1 MVKTLPA
8 NEGDS
13 RVSSSIPVL
22 GRSSGVGNCNP
33 FQHSC
38 LGNHMDR
45 GAWWAT
51 IHGVTKNQTWL
62 STCAHPS
69 THIHPDLTA
78 YFCFSRRLWFHH
90 SDKCLLLLWILWYDA
105 FKSKQHV
112 QNSLH
117 IFPYLLPFHVCLP
130 VCSLICLFI
139 PLFIVVFIEYFLC
152 IKSCCCMHISE
163 NSWQVQSSEEIFR
176 ESGDLHAAYKLAVWD
191 GMRCAK
197 SWCYWDRIKEQREH
211 PILTW
216 VSGKAS

>member
-1 MVKTLPA
+1 MTEHTCTHACTHAPTHPHTSTQISLPTFA
-8 NEGDS
+8 FPVDS
-13 RVSSSIPVL
+13 GSTIQTSVY
-22 GRSSGVGNCNP
+22 
-33 FQHSC
+33 SC
-38 LGNHMDR
+38 FGYYD
-45 GAWWAT
+45 
-51 IHGVTKNQTWL
+51 
-62 STCAHPS
+62 
-69 THIHPDLTA
+69 
-78 YFCFSRRLWFHH
+78 
-90 SDKCLLLLWILWYDA
+90 DA

-117 IFPYLLPFHVCLP
+117 IFPYLLPFLVCLP
-130 VCSLICLFI
+130 VCSLIFLFI

-163 NSWQVQSSEEIFR
+163 NSWQVQSSKEIFR

-191 GMRCAK
+191 GMRRAK